1 MPPFLSIQYKNQDQ
15 EPITGFFFFFG
26 NLVSCTV
33 TRPSSESYKIIPTHV
48 RIFLQVFFFILLEHC
63 RVLVIYII
71 HIVFFSQ
78 KLHIFFAMVNES
90 LLLNSIFKHKHTHL
104 LIICIY
110 NSCAQC
116 CSHASY

>member
-15 EPITGFFFFFG
+15 EPITGFFFFWQFS
-26 NLVSCTV
+26 LLYSDTS
-33 TRPSSESYKIIPTHV
+33 SSESYKIIPTHV

-116 CSHASY
+116 CSHVSY